1 MGRGGPPARKR
12 WLFLGATVLL
22 LLALVLP
29 PLINIG
35 RYQRRIA
42 ASISQSIGRPVHMSS
57 VSLRLL
63 PMPAIQMSNFVVD
76 EQAGFGSEPILRADG
91 VLAYPRLS
99 SLWRGRLE
107 IARIRFDD
115 PSVNLVRTSSGAW
128 NFASILVQAA
138 HSSTAPTGQRR
149 PGPAPRF
156 PYIEADNARID
167 FKEGLEK
174 KPFSFLNAD
183 LSVWLDSPERWG
195 VHFRAQPVRTDLDL
209 DLGDSGVLRVDG
221 TLKRAA
227 VLSEMPLDLTAR
239 WTAAPLGELSRLV
252 LGRDSGWRG
261 NLDFQAQ
268 VRGPAANAHVKAVMK
283 INSLHRAEFS
293 PSRPLDVQAVCDAAY
308 HKLSASLDAISCR
321 SQAGGGTLALSGSL
335 RHLQASPETELALR
349 IADVP
354 ASAVLAGLQEIHD
367 GFGEGLGAAGTLN
380 GEFRYASS
388 ASGPPFLAGHL
399 GISTLKLTASGD
411 ARPFVLSPVR
421 FSFANA
427 APLLRGSSSKGGF
440 SPLQPP
446 ALLLEPVH
454 LALGAPTPLTIEGR
468 LTLDGFA
475 IHLSGDGSLSRLRG
489 LNRVLSRTAPA
500 PAVRLSSSKP
510 APGGSATVD
519 VSLLGPWIMPVS
531 DLGEL
536 VPPTTAVG
544 SVVIRNAELTAPY
557 LRRPLRILSAEAL
570 LSPTAIAWTNASI
583 AYGSLQA
590 HGSLEYST
598 QCKAGTQCIASFHL
612 ATPAWSLGDLQ
623 SSLLGSS
630 MHDQLLREFLSRID
644 GGSANWPQLS
654 GTVQIGTLAAG
665 KLVVHDVAAGIELG
679 GKSLR
684 IQSLEGHLFKGALHL
699 SGTVDVAGGKPAY
712 DLALQVAGASPS
724 QLAGVFGENWGK
736 GAIGFA
742 AHVKMAGFSAED
754 LAQSAAG
761 TLRWD
766 WKNGVLAGAGAPEP
780 SAQQLNF
787 SDWHGDATFAD
798 STIRTTGSLMV
809 RGSRTLPVS
818 GTISFDRQLDLKCG
832 SSPGAFT
839 IAGNLERP
847 RMEATS
853 GVAARRPT
861 P

>member
-1 MGRGGPPARKR
+1 M
-12 WLFLGATVLL
+12 LL

-42 ASISQSIGRPVHMSS
+42 ASISESIGRPVHMSS

-63 PMPAIQMSNFVVD
+63 PMPAIKMSNFVVG
-76 EQAGFGSEPILRADG
+76 EQPGFGSEPILRADG

-115 PSVNLVRTSSGAW
+115 PSVNLVRAPSGAW

-138 HSSTAPTGQRR
+138 HSSTAPTAQRR

-156 PYIEADNARID
+156 PYIEADNARIN

-183 LSVWLDSPERWG
+183 LSVWLDSPQRWG
-195 VHFRAQPVRTDLDL
+195 VHFEAQPVRTDLDL

-227 VLSEMPLDLTAR
+227 VLSGMPLDLTAR

-261 NLDFQAQ
+261 NLDFQ
-268 VRGPAANAHVKAVMK
+268 VKVHGPAANAQVKAVMK
-283 INSLHRAEFS
+283 ISSLHRAEFS
-293 PSRPLDVQAVCDAAY
+293 PSRPLDVQTVCDASY
-308 HKLSASLDAISCR
+308 HKLSASLDAISCK

-335 RHLQASPETELALR
+335 RDLQGSPETELALR
-349 IADVP
+349 ITDVP

-380 GEFRYASS
+380 GEFRYASL
-388 ASGPPFLAGHL
+388 ANGPPLLAGHL
-399 GISTLKLTASGD
+399 GFSTLKLTASGD

-421 FSFANA
+421 FSFANP
-427 APLLRGSSSKGGF
+427 APLRGSFRNGESS
-440 SPLQPP
+440 SPQPP

-489 LNRVLSRTAPA
+489 LNRLLSRTAPA
-500 PAVRLSSSKP
+500 PMARLSSAK
-510 APGGSATVD
+510 AGAGGSATVD
-519 VSLLGPWIMPVS
+519 VSLLGPWIMPIS

-557 LRRPLRILSAEAL
+557 LRQPLRILSAEAL
-570 LSPTAIAWTNASI
+570 LNPTAIAWTNASI
-583 AYGSLQA
+583 AYGSLEA
-590 HGSLEYST
+590 RGSLEYST
-598 QCKAGTQCIASFHL
+598 QCKAGTQCVASFHL
-612 ATPAWSLGDLQ
+612 ATPAWSLGGLQ
-623 SSLLGSS
+623 SSLLGSG
-630 MHDQLLREFLSRID
+630 MRDQLLREFFSHID

-665 KLVVHDVAAGIELG
+665 KLVVHDVAAGVELG

-684 IQSLEGHLFKGALHL
+684 VQSLEGHLLKGALHL
-699 SGTVDVAGGKPAY
+699 SGTVDMAGGKPAY
-712 DLALQVAGASPS
+712 DLAFQVAGASPS
-724 QLAGVFGENWGK
+724 QLAGIFGENWGK
-736 GAIGFA
+736 GTIGFT
-742 AHVKMAGFSAED
+742 AHIKMAGFSAED
-754 LAQSAAG
+754 LAQSATG

-766 WKNGVLAGAGAPEP
+766 WKNGALAVAGAPE
-780 SAQQLNF
+780 SSTQQLNF
-787 SDWHGDATFAD
+787 NDWHGDATFAD

-809 RGSRTLPVS
+809 RGSHTLPVS
-818 GTISFDRQLDLKCG
+818 GTISFDRRLDLKCG
-832 SSPGAFT
+832 SSPGAFML
-839 IAGNLERP
+839 AGNLERP
-847 RMEATS
+847 RMEAMS
-853 GVAARRPT
+853 GEAAHRST